1 MIMRRTNVY
10 PFPAVCIRT
19 STERPEALDK
29 LDAACEAGM
38 KQIEDRD
45 YTAILRRYR
54 VKEIWIYA
62 IAFWDKECCVAAK
75 RVTA

>member
-1 MIMRRTNVY
+1 MGIAGHQPRHM
-10 PFPAVCIRT
+10 
-19 STERPEALDK
+19 K

-62 IAFWDKECCVAAK
+62 IAFWDKECRVAAK